1 MILVDTSA
9 WIEFLRNTGSRTG
22 QRVENLLEENTPLAT
37 CDTVISELLAGP
49 TDERQANELMRLLD
63 RCRFYPTR
71 PLFDSTR
78 AAAVYRMCRRSGFT
92 PRQLNDCFIAAV
104 ALEHG
109 LVVLSKDRDFERIA
123 ETTGLLLDDAG

>member
-1 MILVDTSA
+1 MILIDTSA
-9 WIEFLRNTGSRTG
+9 WIEFLRDTGSSVC
-22 QRVENLLEENTPLAT
+22 QRVGELLEEETPIAT
-37 CDTVISELLAGP
+37 TDTVVSELMAGP

-78 AAAVYRMCRRSGFT
+78 AAAVYRTCRRSGFT

-109 LVVLSKDRDFERIA
+109 LVVLHKDRDFERIA
-123 ETTGLLLDDAG
+123 EVAGLLVES

>member
-9 WIEFLRNTGSRTG
+9 WIEFLRDTGSSVC
-22 QRVENLLEENTPLAT
+22 QRVRELLEEDTPIAT
-37 CDTVISELLAGP
+37 SDTVVSELMAGP
-49 TDERQANELMRLLD
+49 TDERQANELMRMLD

-71 PLFDSTR
+71 PISDSTR
-78 AAAVYRMCRRSGFT
+78 AAAVYRTCRRSGFT

-109 LVVLSKDRDFERIA
+109 LVVLHKDRDFERIA
-123 ETTGLLLDDAG
+123 EATGLLVES

>member
-9 WIEFLRNTGSRTG
+9 WIEFLRDTGSSVS
-22 QRVENLLEENTPLAT
+22 QRVSELLTENTPIAT
-37 CDTVISELLAGP
+37 SDTVVSELMAGP
-49 TDERQANELMRLLD
+49 TDERQANDLMRLLD

-78 AAAVYRMCRRSGFT
+78 AAEVYRMCRRSGFT

-104 ALEHG
+104 ALEHD
-109 LVVLSKDRDFERIA
+109 LVVLHMDRDFDRIA
-123 ETTGLLLDDAG
+123 EVTGLLVDR